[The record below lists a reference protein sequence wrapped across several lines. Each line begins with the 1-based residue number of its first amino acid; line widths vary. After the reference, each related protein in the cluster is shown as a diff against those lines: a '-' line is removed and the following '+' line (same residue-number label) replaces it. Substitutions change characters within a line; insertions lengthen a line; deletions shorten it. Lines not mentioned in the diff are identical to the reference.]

1 MKKRLD
7 VLLLER
13 GFFESRE
20 KAKAVIMSGCV
31 YVNNQKA
38 DKAGSTYDENAA
50 VEVRDHH
57 MPYVSRGGF
66 KLEKAMQVFPITLSD
81 KVTMDIGASTGGFT
95 DCMLQNGASKVYAV
109 DVGYGQLAWK
119 LRNDPRVVN
128 LERTNMRY
136 VTHEQVS
143 ESIDFFSVD
152 VAFISL
158 KLILPAA
165 RGVCAQNA
173 EGVCLIK
180 PQFEAGREHVGK
192 NGVVRDRKVHV
203 AVVEEIVS
211 FCLENGFSVL
221 GLDYSPIKGPQGN
234 IEYLLHI
241 RYSDEP
247 ENRLTIPAAEVVEA
261 SHRELD

>member
-7 VLLLER
+7 VLLVEK

-38 DKAGSTYDENAA
+38 DKAGASFDENAA
-50 VEVRDHH
+50 VEVRDNRLR
-57 MPYVSRGGF
+57 YVSRGGY
-66 KLEKAMQVFPITLSD
+66 KLEKAMQVFPISLEGR
-81 KVTMDIGASTGGFT
+81 VTMDIGASTGGFT
-95 DCMLQNGASKVYAV
+95 DCMLQNGAKKVYAV

-136 VTHEQVS
+136 VTHEQVP
-143 ESIDFFSVD
+143 EEIDFFSVD

-165 RGVCAQNA
+165 RGICADGA

-192 NGVVRDRKVHV
+192 NGVVRDKRVHISV
-203 AVVEEIVS
+203 TREIVA
-211 FCLENGFSVL
+211 FCLDHGFSVL

-234 IEYLLHI
+234 IEYLLYI
-241 RYSDEP
+241 KRSDKP
-247 ENRLTIPAAEVVEA
+247 ENLLTAAPEGVVEA
-261 SHRELD
+261 SHNELD

>member
-7 VLLLER
+7 VLLVEK

-38 DKAGSTYDENAA
+38 DKAGTNYDENAA
-50 VEVRDHH
+50 VEVRDNHLR
-57 MPYVSRGGF
+57 YVSRGGY
-66 KLEKAMQVFPITLSD
+66 KLEKAMQVFPITLD
-81 KVTMDIGASTGGFT
+81 GKVTMDIGASTGGFT

-119 LRNDPRVVN
+119 LRNDERVVN

-136 VTHEQVS
+136 VTHEQVP
-143 ESIDFFSVD
+143 EEIDFFSVD

-165 RGVCAQNA
+165 RGICAADA

-192 NGVVRDRKVHV
+192 NGVVRDKKVH
-203 AVVEEIVS
+203 ASVVDEIIG
-211 FCLENGFSVL
+211 FCIDNGFSVL

-241 RYSDEP
+241 KKSDEP
-247 ENRLTIPAAEVVEA
+247 ENLLTVTAAEVVEA
-261 SHRELD
+261 SHNELD